1 MINSSLLNE
10 TVNEKK
16 IFKPNEIL
24 NEVRL
29 GIINSLKQTVKSG
42 GQKDGMDIALISL
55 SFNKDYISLQYA
67 GANNSMYIIR
77 KAETP
82 VLEEIEPDSMPV
94 SIADNLKDFTNND
107 IILYKGDCIYLFTD
121 GFADQF
127 GGQKGKKFKYPPL
140 KNLLVSI
147 HQNPM
152 EEQKE
157 ILRTTITEW
166 RGELDQVDDILIIGV
181 RL

>member
-1 MINSSLLNE
+1 LLNE

-42 GQKDGMDIALISL
+42 GQKDGMDIALL
-55 SFNKDYISLQYA
+55 SFTFYQDNILLQYA

-82 VLEEIEPDSMPV
+82 VIEEIEPDSMPV
-94 SIADNLKDFTNND
+94 SIADSLKDFTNNE
-107 IILYKGDCIYLFTD
+107 LTLQKGDSIYIFTD

-127 GGQKGKKFKYPPL
+127 GGPKGKKFKYPPL

-147 HQNPM
+147 HQKPM

-166 RGELDQVDDILIIGV
+166 RGDLDQVDDILIIGV
-181 RL
+181 RV